1 MAIKQSLNEILED
14 AVEQFELA
22 WESDCPKTIEQ
33 ILVSVAEEFRR
44 DVLVE
49 LIRIEMEL
57 RFQQGQRVSTR
68 DYLDRFPL
76 LENDLAAIG
85 DVAFEEYRQRVRAG
99 ESVNR
104 NDWAQAYGIKVD
116 AWPKWDA
123 STADPSESGS
133 ASNASQKSV
142 DSISP
147 QEFAGSLPQIG
158 SRWHGFEIVGQ
169 LGKGAFGSVY
179 LARQESLAGR
189 LVVLK
194 FTPPVSEEPQ
204 FLARLQH
211 TNIVPVYSVHPDRRC
226 LSICM
231 PFLGIATL
239 ADVSGYVTSH
249 PELSQ
254 QVVTG
259 QQLVSTVSQRREET
273 VERNLSDPA
282 LLKAFRSRRSGAPVD
297 LSAPAERFDRWT
309 IDTVSQILDGLDYA
323 HRRGIVHGDLKPANI
338 LLSDEGEPILLDFH
352 LAQLN
357 GQQLGAQIG
366 GTLPY
371 MAPEQLRSLI
381 GRGSYDHRADLF
393 SVGVILHE
401 LLTGTQGLKDAT
413 TTRTDS
419 GLEQTIER
427 RIDEISRFVPDPKIH
442 SDLRSIIIKAT
453 ANDPA
458 DRYASAEQMRDDLER
473 HRNNLPLKYAPNR
486 SWKVR
491 VKKWMARHPRL
502 SSAASVGLLSSALM
516 VVLAVGAWANWNR
529 LERIEAIQQHRQ
541 RLQQVERLKVPLT
554 MARWVD
560 PDHIQQTIHQAEA
573 LADLFPRATTVGSQ
587 APNTQNFRTGEPR
600 HLSPDQIA
608 EDRAAVAELHFWL
621 AEALR
626 QQALVSDHPETL
638 MAAALQ
644 HNDRALAAFPGR
656 GLWLQRAELLDQAGQ
671 TSQADEARKNAEST
685 DVKTRID
692 RYLTSWLNGRDDPSS
707 IQSLEQLIAE
717 DPLDYSAW
725 LMLGHVYA
733 AQRRF
738 EDAAACYTVCLSLDP
753 EQPAAR
759 LFRGMTR
766 LESGRFH
773 EALADFDA
781 ILQRDPLDSTA
792 TLNRAL
798 ALMRLGRWNDAL
810 AALNDAIENGA
821 KQTRIWYLR
830 SQVRRRLGDQAGAQH
845 DLEKFLDSTPDDPIS
860 WVVMGNSHI
869 DDDPQQAIRD
879 YEQALKLDP
888 DSLDAL
894 NNLAHVHS
902 ERLGDNRKAI
912 EIMNRVVALDVRN
925 PKRYCDRGVL
935 FAREGDRAAALRDA
949 RSALSMRRDAE
960 VLYRVA
966 GIYAQTSRQRS
977 GDAVQAL
984 NCLAA
989 AIAQNPQWVA
999 SRIADD
1005 PDLEPI
1011 RRHER
1016 FTEIVE
1022 PLEKVVKNATFGGK

>member
-1 MAIKQSLNEILED
+1 MAIKQTLNDVLED
-14 AVEQFELA
+14 AVEQFELV
-22 WESDCPKTIEQ
+22 WETDCPKSIEQ
-33 ILVSVAEEFRR
+33 ILETIPAEFRR

-57 RFQQGQRVSTR
+57 RFQKGDPVTTR
-68 DYLDRFPL
+68 AYVDRFSQ
-76 LENDLAAIG
+76 LENDAVAIAEIG
-85 DVAFEEYRQRVRAG
+85 FEEYRQRVRSG
-99 ESVNR
+99 EPVNR
-104 NDWAQAYGIKVD
+104 NDWAESYGIDVGQ
-116 AWPKWDA
+116 WPVWDSS
-123 STADPSESGS
+123 STDPIAPSDSNSESTR
-133 ASNASQKSV
+133 
-142 DSISP
+142 SISP
-147 QEFAGSLPQIG
+147 QEFSRSLPQIG

-249 PELSQ
+249 PDLSQ

-273 VERNLSDPA
+273 VERELTDPA
-282 LLKAFRSRRSGAPVD
+282 LLQAFRSRKTRSPAE
-297 LSAPAERFDRWT
+297 LSELPERFDRWT
-309 IDTVSQILDGLDYA
+309 IDTIIQILDGLDYA

-338 LLSDEGEPILLDFH
+338 LLSDDGEPILLDFH

-357 GQQLGAQIG
+357 GQHPGTQIG

-381 GRGSYDHRADLF
+381 GQGTYDQRADLF
-393 SVGVILHE
+393 SVGAILHE
-401 LLTGTQGLKDAT
+401 LLTGKQGLGDSQI
-413 TTRTDS
+413 TRTS
-419 GLEQTIER
+419 GGIEKVVEN
-427 RIDEISRFVPDPKIH
+427 RIDEIRRFSPDPKIH
-442 SDLRSIIIKAT
+442 PDLHSIIRKAT
-453 ANDPA
+453 TEDPA
-458 DRYASAEQMRDDLER
+458 DRYASAEQMREDLER
-473 HRNNLPLKYAPNR
+473 HRNNQPLKYAPNR
-486 SWKVR
+486 SLRIR
-491 VKKWMARHPRL
+491 VQKWMARHPRL
-502 SSAASVGLLSSALM
+502 SSAASVGLFSSALI
-516 VVLAVGAWANWNR
+516 VVLAIGAWAGWNR
-529 LERIEAIQQHRQ
+529 LEQIETVQQHRQ
-541 RLQQVERLKVPLT
+541 RLQQAERLKVPLT
-554 MARWVD
+554 MARWMD
-560 PDHIQQTIHQAEA
+560 PDRIQQTIRQGETLAEQFPQPA
-573 LADLFPRATTVGSQ
+573 GDEEKSRGSADSRHTEL
-587 APNTQNFRTGEPR
+587 R

-626 QQALVSDHPETL
+626 HQALVSDHPETL
-638 MAAALQ
+638 LATALQ
-644 HNDRALAAFPGR
+644 HNDRAMAAFPGR

-671 TSQADEARKNAEST
+671 TAQADEARRNAESV
-685 DVKTRID
+685 DAKTRID

-707 IQSLEQLIAE
+707 IQSLEQLISE

-753 EQPAAR
+753 DQPAAQM
-759 LFRGMTR
+759 FRGMTR
-766 LESGRFH
+766 LESGRYE
-773 EALADFDA
+773 EALADFNA
-781 ILQRDPLDSTA
+781 VLERDPEDTTA
-792 TLNRAL
+792 MLNRAL
-798 ALMRLGRWNDAL
+798 ALIRLGRWE
-810 AALNDAIENGA
+810 AALSALNQAVENGA
-821 KQTRIWYLR
+821 KQTRIWYLL
-830 SQVRRRLGDQAGAQH
+830 SQVRRRLGDREGAER
-845 DLEKFLDSTPDDPIS
+845 DLEKFMKSRPDDPIS
-860 WVVMGNSHI
+860 WVVMGNAHI
-869 DDDPQQAIRD
+869 DEDPEQAIRD
-879 YEQALKLDP
+879 YEEALKLDP

-894 NNLAHVHS
+894 NNLAHVYS

-912 EIMNRVVALDVRN
+912 EIMNRVVALDSRN

-935 FAREGDRAAALRDA
+935 FAREGDRTAAMRDA
-949 RSALSMRRDAE
+949 RTALSMRRDAE
-960 VLYRVA
+960 VFYRVA
-966 GIYAQTSRQRS
+966 GIYAQTSRQRAS
-977 GDAVQAL
+977 DSVQAL

-999 SRIADD
+999 SRIEDD

-1011 RRHER
+1011 RLNER
-1016 FTEIVE
+1016 FAEIVE
-1022 PLEKVVKNATFGGK
+1022 PLEKVVKNATFSRN

>member
-1 MAIKQSLNEILED
+1 MAIKQSLNDILEG
-14 AVEQFELA
+14 AVEQFERA
-22 WESDCPKTIEQ
+22 WETDCPKSIEQ
-33 ILVSVAEEFRR
+33 ILETVPAEFRR

-57 RFQQGQRVSTR
+57 RFQKGESISTR
-68 DYLDRFPL
+68 ACLDRFPQ
-76 LENDLAAIG
+76 LESDAVAIA
-85 DVAFEEYRQRVRAG
+85 DIAFEEYRQRVRAG
-99 ESVNR
+99 ESVDR
-104 NDWAQAYGIKVD
+104 DDWARSFGIHVEQ
-116 AWPKWDA
+116 WPVWNSA
-123 STADPSESGS
+123 TANHEKPSNSRSESS
-133 ASNASQKSV
+133 RP
-142 DSISP
+142 ISP
-147 QEFAGSLPQIG
+147 QEFAQNLPQIG

-211 TNIVPVYSVHPDRRC
+211 TNIVPVYSIHPDRSC

-239 ADVSGYVTSH
+239 ADVSGYVTAH
-249 PELSQ
+249 PDLSQ

-273 VERNLSDPA
+273 VERELTDPV
-282 LLKAFRSRRSGAPVD
+282 LLQAFRSRKSRSPRE
-297 LSAPAERFDRWT
+297 LSEFPERFDRWT
-309 IDTVSQILDGLDYA
+309 IDTIRQILDGLDYA

-352 LAQLN
+352 LAQLD
-357 GQQLGAQIG
+357 GQHPGAHIG

-381 GRGSYDHRADLF
+381 GAGTYDHRADLF
-393 SVGVILHE
+393 SVGVLLHE
-401 LLTGTQGLKDAT
+401 LLTGKRGLTESKLTEAGD
-413 TTRTDS
+413 D
-419 GLEQTIER
+419 IER
-427 RIDEISRFVPDPKIH
+427 IIESRIYEIRRFVPDPKIH
-442 SDLRSIIIKAT
+442 PDLRSIILKAT
-453 ANDPA
+453 AEAPEE
-458 DRYASAEQMRDDLER
+458 RYASAQQMRDDLER
-473 HRNNLPLKYAPNR
+473 HRNNEPLKYAPNR
-486 SWKVR
+486 SLRVR
-491 VKKWMARHPRL
+491 AQKWMARHPRL
-502 SSAASVGLLSSALM
+502 SSAASVGFFSAALIFI
-516 VVLAVGAWANWNR
+516 LAVGAWAAWNR
-529 LERIEAIQQHRQ
+529 LEQIEAVQQHRRRVRQ
-541 RLQQVERLKVPLT
+541 AERLKVPLT
-554 MARWVD
+554 MAQWMD
-560 PDHIQQTIHQAEA
+560 PDRIRQTIQQGETLAE
-573 LADLFPRATTVGSQ
+573 LFPQPDADEMRGPASSPRGDL
-587 APNTQNFRTGEPR
+587 R
-600 HLSPDQIA
+600 HLSPEQIA

-626 QQALVSDHPETL
+626 HQSLVSDHPETL
-638 MAAALQ
+638 LAAALQ
-644 HNDRALAAFPGR
+644 HNDRALATFPGR

-671 TSQADEARKNAEST
+671 TAQADEARKNAEST
-685 DVKTRID
+685 QANTRID

-707 IQSLEQLIAE
+707 IQSLERLIAE
-717 DPLDYSAW
+717 DALDYSAW

-753 EQPAAR
+753 DQPAAQM
-759 LFRGMTR
+759 FRGMTR
-766 LESGRFH
+766 LESGRYL

-781 ILQRDPLDSTA
+781 VLERDPDDTTA
-792 TLNRAL
+792 MLNRAL
-798 ALMRLGRWNDAL
+798 ARIRLGRWE
-810 AALNDAIENGA
+810 AALSALNQAVESGA
-821 KQTRIWYLR
+821 QQTRIWYLL
-830 SQVRRRLGDQAGAQH
+830 SQVRRRLGDREGAEK
-845 DLEKFLDSTPDDPIS
+845 DLEKFMNSRPDDPIS
-860 WVVMGNSHI
+860 WVVMGNAHI

-894 NNLAHVHS
+894 NNLAHVYS

-912 EIMNRVVALDVRN
+912 EIMNRVVALDSRN

-935 FAREGDRAAALRDA
+935 FAREGDRTAAMRDA
-949 RSALSMRRDAE
+949 RTALSMRRDAE

-966 GIYAQTSRQRS
+966 GIYAQTSRQRAS
-977 GDAVQAL
+977 DSVQAL

-989 AIAQNPQWVA
+989 AIAQNPRWVA
-999 SRIADD
+999 SRIEDD

-1011 RRHER
+1011 RQNQR
-1016 FTEIVE
+1016 FAEIVG
-1022 PLEKVVKNATFGGK
+1022 PLEDVVENATFGRN